1 LKEKYQNLQKFIIN
15 SICHFIS
22 QIIKNHWNNFNNP
35 NALSQQDLVF
45 EYFINVKPPPPPPTP
60 NPNLYKKKDQS
71 DQFKILGFRIYD
83 YLI

>member
-1 LKEKYQNLQKFIIN
+1 MKEKYQNLQKFIIN

-45 EYFINVKPPPPPPTP
+45 EYFINVKLAESFTQKLT
-60 NPNLYKKKDQS
+60 NDT
-71 DQFKILGFRIYD
+71 
-83 YLI
+83 

>member
-1 LKEKYQNLQKFIIN
+1 MKEKYQNLQKFIIN

-45 EYFINVKPPPPPPTP
+45 EYFINVNPHPPNT
-60 NPNLYKKKDQS
+60 NLYKKKDQS
-71 DQFKILGFRIYD
+71 DKLKILGFRIYD